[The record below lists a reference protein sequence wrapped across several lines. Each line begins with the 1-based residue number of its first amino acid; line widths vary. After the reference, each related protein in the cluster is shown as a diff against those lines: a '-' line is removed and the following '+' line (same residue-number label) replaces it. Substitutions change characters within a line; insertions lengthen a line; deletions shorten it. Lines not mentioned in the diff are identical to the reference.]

1 MWGCLAKVIVPAPKR
16 TKIGPKTVDC
26 VFIGYAHNS
35 NAYRFLVHDSKVS
48 DVHKNMIFESKDASF
63 FEDIFPCKP
72 DESGPSRQIDKS
84 MDENHVES
92 GHDV

>member
-1 MWGCLAKVIVPAPKR
+1 MSRKVIVPAPKR